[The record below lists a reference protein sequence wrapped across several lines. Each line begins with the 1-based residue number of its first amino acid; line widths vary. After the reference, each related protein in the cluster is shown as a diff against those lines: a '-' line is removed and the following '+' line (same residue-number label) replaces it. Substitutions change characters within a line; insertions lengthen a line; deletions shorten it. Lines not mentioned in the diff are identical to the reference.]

1 MKRIIVTIG
10 PSIFKSGIYFKHH
23 DSYIYRINGAH
34 STDQSLVQMT
44 KLIRE
49 EIKDPKILID
59 LPGNKIRTSN
69 IHTPIKVVKNENFSL
84 NSQNINFPD
93 FLNYIKR
100 GQTVYADDS
109 TLRFQVEKISD
120 DKIIF
125 LSFSNGYLKNG
136 KGLHVRGIHSKI
148 PFLFQADLNLI
159 NAANKVKLDFVGL
172 SFVRN
177 NSDIKHAKKLID
189 NDISVIPKVETLSA
203 VKNIDEILT
212 NNEYILVDR
221 GDLSTDVGLEK
232 VPIFQN
238 YIIQKANEHR
248 KGYFLATQ
256 FLKNMELKP
265 LPTIAEVN
273 DLYNTFLLPNISG
286 IQLSEETAVG
296 KFPQDCLDVIN
307 LMIDETTKIK
317 SIDSIIRKL

>member
-189 NDISVIPKVETLSA
+189 NDI
-203 VKNIDEILT
+203 LT